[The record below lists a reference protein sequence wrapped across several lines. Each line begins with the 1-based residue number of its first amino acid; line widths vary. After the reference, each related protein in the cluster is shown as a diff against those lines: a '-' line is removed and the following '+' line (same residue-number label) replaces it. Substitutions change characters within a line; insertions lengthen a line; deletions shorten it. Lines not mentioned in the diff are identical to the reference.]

1 MFPISAHPFLARKS
15 SIFVTPSSES
25 VLNNS
30 VNETNLH
37 VNRSLYENL
46 LAEIILLEERYAEKH
61 SAGIPSL
68 PTECYHDFYLFDL
81 DSKKQIRYIADLLF
95 HLCNISLSK
104 LYTDLCNS
112 VAAALDQL
120 LIMGDHENGS
130 AVPRFAFQFFCD
142 QAHIL
147 PVKAAGG
154 LIENQ
159 YPAAGK
165 DGAGDGKAL
174 LLPAGQGGR
183 VRVPVLIKP
192 KLFQ

>member
-1 MFPISAHPFLARKS
+1 MRKNTLPAFHRCQQSAIMT
-15 SIFVTPSSES
+15 SI
-25 VLNNS
+25 
-30 VNETNLH
+30 
-37 VNRSLYENL
+37 LY
-46 LAEIILLEERYAEKH
+46 
-61 SAGIPSL
+61 
-68 PTECYHDFYLFDL
+68 DL

-112 VAAALDQL
+112 VAATLDQL
-120 LIMGDHENGS
+120 PVVGDHENGS
-130 AVPRFAFQFFCD
+130 AVPRFASQPFCD

-165 DGAGDGKAL
+165 DGAGDKKRAITHFDVEVMCSEQS
-174 LLPAGQGGR
+174 AGSICMEGAFR
-183 VRVPVLIKP
+183 TEAAASDAEAVS
-192 KLFQ
+192 